1 MRVSFLRKSEKTRSR
16 PICLISVFS
25 HNGAG
30 GTRLF
35 FCKELQKELLLVIA
49 YSLAFC
55 IFLNMQLQMIEYRKE
70 RES

>member
-49 YSLAFC
+49 YSLAFLH
-55 IFLNMQLQMIEYRKE
+55 FP
-70 RES
+70 